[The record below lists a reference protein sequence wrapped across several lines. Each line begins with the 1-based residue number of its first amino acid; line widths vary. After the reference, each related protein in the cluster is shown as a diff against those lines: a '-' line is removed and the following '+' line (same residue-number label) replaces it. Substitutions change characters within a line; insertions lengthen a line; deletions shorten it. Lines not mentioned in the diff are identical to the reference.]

1 MNKTGIDKSKTKVIE
16 LFEAIRWV
24 LFIIQDTNDKM

>member
-16 LFEAIRWV
+16 LFEVIRWV